1 MAVRHRGTGLG
12 GDRLHSLE
20 KGKVSHDLPSG

>member
-20 KGKVSHDLPSG
+20 KSKVSHYLPPG

>member
-1 MAVRHRGTGLG
+1 MALRHGGTGLG

-20 KGKVSHDLPSG
+20 KGKVSHCLPPG